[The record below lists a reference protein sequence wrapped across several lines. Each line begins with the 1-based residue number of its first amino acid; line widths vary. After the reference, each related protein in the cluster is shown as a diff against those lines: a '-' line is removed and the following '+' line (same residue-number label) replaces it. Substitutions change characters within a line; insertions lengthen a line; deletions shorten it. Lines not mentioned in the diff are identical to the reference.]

1 MQTPP
6 LQPHNFKVEREVE
19 MTELNPEKKEVF
31 RFSSCDI
38 S

>member
-19 MTELNPEKKEVF
+19 TTELDPEKRGVF
-31 RFSSCDI
+31 RFSSL
-38 S
+38 